1 LTTAIVVP
9 GHGLVG
15 DDGVHRISTRC
26 LDLVAEAER
35 LAASVE
41 PELVLFT
48 GWSST
53 GGPSEAEQ
61 MKLAWDGPAVEL
73 VAEPTARTTAENASR
88 SLALLLERGIGAAIV
103 VCTPLHLARAR
114 LFFGRLYR
122 ANGLSVSFRVA
133 RVRPSLRAAV
143 WELSALPLVPFQLR
157 AAQAD
162 VARGRR

>member
-1 LTTAIVVP
+1 
-9 GHGLVG
+9 
-15 DDGVHRISTRC
+15 VHRISSRC

-35 LAASVE
+35 LAAGLA
-41 PELVLFT
+41 PEVVLFT

-61 MKLAWDGPAVEL
+61 MKLAWTGPEIEL

-88 SLALLLERGIGAAIV
+88 SLALLLERDIEAATV

-122 ANGLSVSFRVA
+122 ANGLAVSFRVA
-133 RVRPSLRAAV
+133 RVRPSVRAAV

-157 AAQAD
+157 AAHAD
-162 VARGRR
+162 VREKR

>member
-1 LTTAIVVP
+1 MTAIVVP

-26 LDLVAEAER
+26 LDLVTEAER
-35 LAASVE
+35 LAERVA

-61 MKLAWDGPAVEL
+61 MKLAWAGPDVEL

-88 SLALLLERGIGAAIV
+88 SLALLIERGIGAAIV

-122 ANGLSVSFRVA
+122 ANGLAVSFRVA
-133 RVRPSLRAAV
+133 RVRPSVRAAI

-157 AAQAD
+157 GAQAD
-162 VARGRR
+162 VARGKK

>member
-1 LTTAIVVP
+1 M
-9 GHGLVG
+9 
-15 DDGVHRISTRC
+15 
-26 LDLVAEAER
+26 
-35 LAASVE
+35 
-41 PELVLFT
+41 LFT

-61 MKLAWDGPAVEL
+61 MKLAWTGPHVEL

-88 SLALLLERGIGAAIV
+88 SLALLLEHGIGAAIV

-122 ANGLSVSFRVA
+122 ANGLDVSFRVA
-133 RVRPSLRAAV
+133 RVRPSVRAAV

-157 AAQAD
+157 AAHAD

>member
-1 LTTAIVVP
+1 M
-9 GHGLVG
+9 
-15 DDGVHRISTRC
+15 HRISNRC

-35 LAASVE
+35 LAAGIAPDV
-41 PELVLFT
+41 VLFT

-61 MKLAWDGPAVEL
+61 MKLAWTGPEVEL

-88 SLALLLERGIGAAIV
+88 SLALLLERRIGAATV

-122 ANGLSVSFRVA
+122 ANGLAVTFRVA
-133 RVRPSLRAAV
+133 RVRPSVRAAV

-157 AAQAD
+157 AAHAD
-162 VARGRR
+162 VREKR

>member
-1 LTTAIVVP
+1 VTAIVVP

-35 LAASVE
+35 LAERVP
-41 PELVLFT
+41 PELVVFT

-61 MKLAWDGPAVEL
+61 MKLAWAGPEVEL

-88 SLALLLERGIGAAIV
+88 SLALLIERGIGAAIV
-103 VCTPLHLARAR
+103 VCTPLHLPRAR

-122 ANGLSVSFRVA
+122 ANGLAVSFRVA
-133 RVRPSLRAAV
+133 RVRPSLRAAM
-143 WELSALPLVPFQLR
+143 WELSALPLAPFQLR
-157 AAQAD
+157 SAHAD
-162 VARGRR
+162 LDQGKR

>member
-1 LTTAIVVP
+1 VP

-15 DDGVHRISTRC
+15 DDGIHRISSRC
-26 LDLVAEAER
+26 LDLVTEAER
-35 LAASVE
+35 LTVRLE

-61 MKLAWDGPAVEL
+61 MKLAWAGPGVDL

-88 SLALLLERGIGAAIV
+88 SLALLLERGIGAAVV

-114 LFFGRLYR
+114 VFFGRLYR
-122 ANGLSVSFRVA
+122 ANSLDVSFRVA
-133 RVRPSLRAAV
+133 RVRPSVRAAM

-157 AAQAD
+157 AAHAD
-162 VARGRR
+162 VVRERR

>member
-1 LTTAIVVP
+1 MTAIVVP

-15 DDGVHRISTRC
+15 DDGVHRISSRC

-35 LAASVE
+35 LAARVE

-61 MKLAWDGPAVEL
+61 MKLAWTGPEVEL

-88 SLALLLERGIGAAIV
+88 SLALLLERSIEAAIV

-122 ANGLSVSFRVA
+122 ANGLAVSFRVA
-133 RVRPSLRAAV
+133 RVRPSVRAAV

-157 AAQAD
+157 GAHAD
-162 VARGRR
+162 VARGRE